1 MTINSMLEQF
11 IVVVPAAGVGAR
23 MGAAIPKQYLQ
34 LQDKTVLEHTLEAL
48 LSHSRVSKVVVA
60 LGAEDGWFSDLAIA
74 KHSDVI
80 RTEGG
85 KERADS
91 VLAGLRLCQDYQW
104 VLVHDAARPCITHS
118 DIDALID
125 TALSSDCGAILASQV
140 RDTMK
145 RTDAN
150 GNIIK
155 TVEREYLWHAL
166 TPQMFPRQLLTDAL
180 SSGLAENKTITDE
193 ASAIELLGLTPK
205 VVIGRADNIKITR
218 PEDMPLAELFL
229 TQIISQQ

>member
-118 DIDALID
+118 DIDTLID

>member
-1 MTINSMLEQF
+1 MPEKF

-34 LQDKTVLEHTLEAL
+34 LQNKTVLEHTLEAL
-48 LSHSRVSKVVVA
+48 LSHPRINKVIVA
-60 LGAEDGWFSDLAIA
+60 LGAEDGWFGDLAIA
-74 KHSDVI
+74 QHHDVI

-91 VLAGLRLCQDYQW
+91 VLAGLQLCQDYQW
-104 VLVHDAARPCITHS
+104 VLVHDAARPCITHG
-118 DIDALID
+118 DIDVLIS
-125 TALSSDCGAILASQV
+125 TALNSDCGAILASQV

-145 RTDAN
+145 RTDAQ
-150 GNIIK
+150 GNIIN

-180 SSGLAENKTITDE
+180 ASGLAENKAITDE
-193 ASAIELLGLTPK
+193 ASAVELLGLQPQ

-218 PEDMPLAELFL
+218 PEDMPLAALFL
-229 TQIISQQ
+229 AQINTQ